1 MQKEPAGSLSPEIT
15 GKPATLTDSV
25 ISIQFYPGLC
35 QSYVQKEPAA
45 LLPDVTGTDM
55 PAYSNRLLHKNSIC
69 SGWRQSLC
77 AVEQYLDESTKW
89 LYAEEK
95 MQKYGCSTLR
105 RKKL

>member
-1 MQKEPAGSLSPEIT
+1 MR
-15 GKPATLTDSV
+15 
-25 ISIQFYPGLC
+25 
-35 QSYVQKEPAA
+35 QKEPAA

-105 RKKL
+105 RKKAMTETGKLLDALFEGYGRSNRNGSGNLYDSPGKKS